1 MLNLTEKLK
10 TLMTIKS
17 SYTKSQK
24 FLTER
29 YFKCKKKFE
38 EIRWK
43 VLTVQLDMAKK
54 FPTKRLADY
63 FETF

>member
-1 MLNLTEKLK
+1 
-10 TLMTIKS
+10 MTIKS